1 VAEGLTALINK
12 AVANGEL
19 HGVKICR
26 GAPSVSHLLFADVCF
41 IFFRSNLSETRK
53 LMEILKTYEDASG
66 QEINLSK
73 LEVFSSRNISRAAQY
88 DLSKLMGVRQVLG
101 TGTYLGLPSMVGRSK
116 RATFAYIKDR
126 IWRKINSWRIRPLS
140 KAGKEVMIK
149 SVLQAIPAYV
159 MSIYLLPDS
168 LINEIER
175 MINAFWWGGGNN
187 NKGIRWLAWDKL
199 TCLKEE
205 GGLGFRD
212 FQLFNMAMV
221 AKQGWN
227 FISKLTYLVA
237 RIFKARYFP
246 HTSFTNSHL
255 GNNPSFVWRSIW
267 KSRQVL
273 LLGCRWRIGDGSNIK
288 VMNEPWLREEE
299 GRWVESPQRQGLYS
313 LNI

>member
-1 VAEGLTALINK
+1 
-12 AVANGEL
+12 
-19 HGVKICR
+19 
-26 GAPSVSHLLFADVCF
+26 
-41 IFFRSNLSETRK
+41 
-53 LMEILKTYEDASG
+53 
-66 QEINLSK
+66 
-73 LEVFSSRNISRAAQY
+73 
-88 DLSKLMGVRQVLG
+88 MGVRQVLG

-126 IWRKINSWRIRPLS
+126 IWRKINSWRSRPLS

-199 TCLKEE
+199 ACPKEE

-221 AKQGWN
+221 AKQG
-227 FISKLTYLVA
+227 
-237 RIFKARYFP
+237 
-246 HTSFTNSHL
+246 
-255 GNNPSFVWRSIW
+255 
-267 KSRQVL
+267 
-273 LLGCRWRIGDGSNIK
+273 
-288 VMNEPWLREEE
+288 
-299 GRWVESPQRQGLYS
+299 
-313 LNI
+313 